1 MSTVSAQVPAASTVC
16 AVVVTWHPDVAQLE
30 SMLRAVTPQVGA
42 LALVDNASG
51 DPSLAALAARH
62 PRTTFLP
69 QAANLGLAAAFNV
82 GIAWARQNGFRYVLL
97 LDQDSMPEA
106 AMVAEL
112 LRALDALALHAKVAA
127 VGPRYHDT
135 GESGDAPFVRI
146 RFPFNRKLHCGD
158 ACAEIVRCDFLISS
172 GSLMPLDVLDAV
184 GGMDETLFIDNVDL
198 EWCFR
203 ARAAGYALYGVCAAR
218 MQHRLGDS
226 RLRLPGMP
234 RGVIVHGPLR
244 LFFIMRNRLL
254 LYRRSATPRAWIA
267 QDIPRAF
274 VKFLLFAVFI
284 GPRRRHARAMLAGL
298 HAGVRGSTEIPENPP
313 WL

>member
-1 MSTVSAQVPAASTVC
+1 MNTDGVPAAAATSVC
-16 AVVVTWHPDVAQLE
+16 AVAVTWHPDIARLDA
-30 SMLRAVTPQVGA
+30 MLRAVTPQVGA
-42 LALVDNASG
+42 FALVDNASG
-51 DPSLAALAARH
+51 DPALAAMAARH
-62 PRTTFLP
+62 PRTTLLP
-69 QAANLGLAAAFNV
+69 QAANLGLAAAFNA
-82 GIAWARQNGFRYVLL
+82 GIAWARRHGFRHVLL
-97 LDQDSMPEA
+97 LDQDSLPDA

-112 LRALDALALHAKVAA
+112 LQALDALSVQMKVAA
-127 VGPRYHDT
+127 VGPRFRDMEEPH
-135 GESGDAPFVRI
+135 DAPFVRI
-146 RFPFNRKLHCGD
+146 GFPFNRKLHCDD
-158 ACAEIVRCDFLISS
+158 ACAETVRCDFLISS
-172 GSLMPLDVLDAV
+172 GCLIPLDVLDAV

-218 MQHRLGDS
+218 MRHRLGDS
-226 RLRLPGMP
+226 RRRLPGIP
-234 RGVIVHGPLR
+234 RGVIVHGPRR

-254 LYRRSATPRAWIA
+254 LYRRSSTPRAWIA

-313 WL
+313 WQ